1 MCFLEIEFPIP
12 TNGNHSSIYIFT
24 VPHLRSITFSWFK
37 RKRKIS
43 RIFDRVARSFVFV
56 PREGGEK
63 RERETL
69 EDGWPATIFLTRGER
84 FDRRMA
90 EGGSFSIPAPGVFAR
105 LRYLS
110 SLFHPVLA
118 PFVLPFVTFH
128 IFRPLS
134 RASPLFAKR
143 RSAPPVFPAKLIG
156 AVFLRHE
163 NATRKGDQ
171 PLKIPESVPACRW
184 LTAYPT
190 SQPLNRPTIPGDVGR
205 WCWRIL
211 DNL

>member
-1 MCFLEIEFPIP
+1 MEIIRQFIFSLCPP
-12 TNGNHSSIYIFT
+12 TYEASPSLDLKEKGKYREYSIGSREASS
-24 VPHLRSITFSWFK
+24 S
-37 RKRKIS
+37 S
-43 RIFDRVARSFVFV
+43 RAR
-56 PREGGEK
+56 EEK
-63 RERETL
+63 KERETL

-143 RSAPPVFPAKLIG
+143 RSAPPRL
-156 AVFLRHE
+156 
-163 NATRKGDQ
+163 
-171 PLKIPESVPACRW
+171 
-184 LTAYPT
+184 
-190 SQPLNRPTIPGDVGR
+190 PG
-205 WCWRIL
+205 
-211 DNL
+211 